1 MSSNNEPCLARPTL
15 INLNPIKL
23 PYDPFMS
30 SIDRCNGSFNT
41 FDDASGRICVPN
53 KTEDVNLNVFN
64 MVTRINKPK
73 LLKKA

>member
-1 MSSNNEPCLARPTL
+1 MSSNNEPCLARPTF

-23 PYDPFMS
+23 PYNPFMS

-41 FDDASGRICVPN
+41 FDDPSGRICVPN
-53 KTEDVNLNVFN
+53 KTEDINLNVFN

-73 LLKKA
+73 LLKKT